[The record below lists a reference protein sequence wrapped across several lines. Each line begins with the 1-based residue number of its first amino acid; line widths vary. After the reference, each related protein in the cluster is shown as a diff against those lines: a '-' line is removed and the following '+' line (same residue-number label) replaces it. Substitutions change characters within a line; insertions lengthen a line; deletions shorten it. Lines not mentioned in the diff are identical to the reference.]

1 MVSLPMALPTL
12 VFDLDGTLAN
22 TAPDIIGTLNMI
34 LASLGHTPLSDD
46 RAMPLI
52 GEGARALLVA
62 GLAEAGVVVTPD
74 ELEPLFDRFLTIYEG
89 RIADES
95 HLYPGVSDTLEQLV
109 LSGYRLAVCTNKLEN
124 QARALIEKLGIAR
137 HFSAICGR
145 NTFAFAKPDARHLTE
160 TILQSGGDPKR
171 AIMIGDSITDIQTA
185 RNAGLPVIA
194 VTFGYTATPVA
205 MLNPDQIID
214 HYDTL
219 SVAIDTLIGIHFS

>member
-1 MVSLPMALPTL
+1 MALPTL

-22 TAPDIIGTLNMI
+22 TAPDIIGTLNVI

-52 GEGARALLVA
+52 GEGARALLIA
-62 GLAEAGVVVTPD
+62 GLAEAGVVVAPD
-74 ELEPLFDRFLTIYEG
+74 QLETLFDRFLTIYEG

-95 HLYPGVSDTLEQLV
+95 HLYPGVSNALEQLSV
-109 LSGYRLAVCTNKLEN
+109 SGYRLAICTNKLEH
-124 QARALIEKLGIAR
+124 QARSVTEKLGIAQ

-145 NTFAFAKPDARHLTE
+145 DTFAYAKPDARHLTE
-160 TILQSGGDPKR
+160 TIGQSGGDPKR
-171 AIMIGDSITDIQTA
+171 AIMIGDSITDIKTA

-194 VTFGYTATPVA
+194 VTFGYTATPVK

-214 HYDTL
+214 HYDAL
-219 SVAIDTLIGIHFS
+219 GVAIDALIGIHFL

>member
-62 GLAEAGVVVTPD
+62 GLAEAGVVVTPN
-74 ELEPLFDRFLTIYEG
+74 ELETLFDRFLTIYES

-95 HLYPGVSDTLEQLV
+95 HLYPGVSNALEQLV
-109 LSGYRLAVCTNKLEN
+109 LSGYRLAVCTNKLEH
-124 QARALIEKLGIAR
+124 QARALIEKLGIAQ

-171 AIMIGDSITDIQTA
+171 AIMIGDSITDIKTA

-219 SVAIDTLIGIHFS
+219 SVAIDSLIGIHFS